1 MVEEGAKRNE
11 LQALLVDEDEQAADK
26 LLREVLQRFVGLT
39 REGRV
44 VTKPQYLKLSHQN
57 RLLVSLMARQ
67 AMVRL
72 GLPSASVEASA
83 EVLEREAMVPLKSCR
98 EYLSKLKKAR
108 LLDKNER
115 GYFVPLWSLSNVAGV
130 LGRGA

>member
-1 MVEEGAKRNE
+1 MAEGGGKRNE
-11 LQALLVDEDEQAADK
+11 LEGLLVDEDEQAGDK
-26 LLREVLQRFVGLT
+26 LLREVLEKFVGLT

-44 VTKPQYLKLSHQN
+44 VTKPAYLKLSHQN

-67 AMVRL
+67 AMARL
-72 GLPSASVEASA
+72 GLPSATVEASA
-83 EVLEREAMVPLKSCR
+83 EALEKEAMVPLKSCR

-108 LLDKNER
+108 LLDKNKR